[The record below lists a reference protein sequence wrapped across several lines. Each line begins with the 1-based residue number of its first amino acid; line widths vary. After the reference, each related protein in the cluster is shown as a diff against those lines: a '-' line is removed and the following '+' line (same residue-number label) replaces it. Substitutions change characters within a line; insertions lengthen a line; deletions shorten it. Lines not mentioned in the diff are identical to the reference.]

1 MLAPDMGVWLY
12 KLNLFLFGE
21 FAYYYPFFLFVLNYV
36 YYKRNYKLAN
46 FTRRELFGI
55 GFAFFSSLLLF
66 AVFYPNFGY
75 VLELSYVIF
84 SIILGHTGSGIF
96 ALLLL
101 FFSFVLLF
109 PKTTK
114 ELFKIE
120 LNFNNLLRIENA
132 LKALLMRVFGGENEK
147 DDLGKIEP
155 KAPIITSEKS
165 IDSAQEKNQN
175 ENENLNLN
183 QTEQLIKYS
192 NINAS
197 KNSIIT
203 AKENFEKLKNQI
215 LDEKVEIDQ
224 ESIKEAKSFMYENSQ
239 QVRSF
244 VQKASRMSIKLD
256 EDFNFISEEE
266 ADMIPERF
274 LKPKKLEDI
283 KQIDT
288 SNKNLDEP
296 SYKRKNIEIS
306 VPKQEIKPKIFTK
319 ELELREN
326 LIKEAKLEQEYK
338 AYQNEILENK
348 VQEEIKEL
356 EKKDKLEPD
365 LNHIIQGSKYN
376 FSTPLQEALS
386 IKEEVK
392 MQDVQTF
399 SVSERTNEIE
409 VIDFDESEI
418 EIKKMESINKSIHDF
433 IPVVEELEHPYIEP
447 TPIVKVEEIEPL
459 NNHQVNNQ
467 VQIQGQDKIIEQT
480 ENFAKEQISQEPS
493 QEITRQKAILA
504 KEIELNKALL
514 REIEQGEIEK
524 PKDFELPPL
533 EFLTNPSHNKQEINE
548 SEIDKKIYNLLEKL
562 RRFKIGGDVIST
574 YVGPVVTTF
583 EFRPS
588 ADVKVSRI
596 LNLQDDLT
604 MALMAK
610 SIRIQAPI
618 PGKDVV
624 GIEVPNDEI
633 QTIYLREILESEVF
647 KNAKSPL
654 TIALGKDIV
663 GNAFVTDLKK
673 LPHLLI
679 AGTTGSGKSVGINS
693 MLLSLLYRNSPK
705 TLRLMMIDPKML
717 EFSIYNDIPHL
728 LTPVITDP
736 KKAVNALSN
745 MVAEMERRYR
755 LMAEAKTKNI
765 ENYNEKMKE
774 LGEEELPFIVVII
787 DELADLM
794 MTAGKDVEFYIGR
807 LAQMARASGIHLI
820 VATQRPSVD
829 VVTGLIKAN
838 LPSRISY
845 KVGQKIDSKVIL
857 DAMGAESL
865 LGRGD
870 CLFTPPGTSS
880 IVRLHA
886 PFASEFEIEKIVD
899 FLKDQQSVEYD
910 ESFLKDQQSMGVTSS
925 ESINNGEY
933 DELYEDAKR
942 VILSDGK
949 TSISYLQRKLNI
961 GYNRAANIIDQLTE
975 SGVLSEPNTKGQR
988 EIL

>member
-12 KLNLFLFGE
+12 KANLFLFGE
-21 FAYYYPFFLFVLNYV
+21 FAYYYPFFLFILNYV

-66 AVFYPNFGY
+66 AVFYPNSGY
-75 VLELSYVIF
+75 ILELAYAIF
-84 SIILGHTGSGIF
+84 STILGHTGSGIF

-101 FFSFVLLF
+101 FFSFILLF

-120 LNFNNLLRIENA
+120 INFNILLKIENA
-132 LKALLMRVFGGENEK
+132 LKVLLMRVFGGENEK
-147 DDLGKIEP
+147 DDLSKIEP
-155 KAPIITSEKS
+155 KAPIVTLEKNT
-165 IDSAQEKNQN
+165 AFVQEKIQH

-183 QTEQLIKYS
+183 PTEELVKYS

-215 LDEKVEIDQ
+215 LDEKVEIDK
-224 ESIKEAKSFMYENSQ
+224 ESIKEAKSFIYENSQ
-239 QVRSF
+239 QVRNF
-244 VQKASRMSIKLD
+244 AQKASRMSIKLD

-266 ADMIPERF
+266 VDMIPERF

-326 LIKEAKLEQEYK
+326 LMKEAKLEQEYK

-356 EKKDKLEPD
+356 EKKDSLEPN

-376 FSTPLQEALS
+376 FGTPLQEVSSA
-386 IKEEVK
+386 KEEIK
-392 MQDVQTF
+392 TQNIPN
-399 SVSERTNEIE
+399 SSILEKTNEVEI
-409 VIDFDESEI
+409 IDFNESEI
-418 EIKKMESINKSIHDF
+418 EIKKMESINKSIQDF
-433 IPVVEELEHPYIEP
+433 IPIVEELEHPYIEP
-447 TPIVKVEEIEPL
+447 TPIVKIEELEPL
-459 NNHQVNNQ
+459 NN
-467 VQIQGQDKIIEQT
+467 QINKQIPIQEKDEIIEQD
-480 ENFAKEQISQEPS
+480 NSFSKEQISQEPS

-514 REIEQGEIEK
+514 REIEQGEMEK

-574 YVGPVVTTF
+574 YIGPVVTTF

-925 ESINNGEY
+925 ESMNNGEY

>member
-84 SIILGHTGSGIF
+84 STILGHTGSGIF

-165 IDSAQEKNQN
+165 IDSIQEKNQN

-376 FSTPLQEALS
+376 FSTPLQEVSS

-399 SVSERTNEIE
+399 SVSEKTNEIE

-467 VQIQGQDKIIEQT
+467 VQIQEQDKIIEQT
-480 ENFAKEQISQEPS
+480 ESFAKEQISQEPS

-574 YVGPVVTTF
+574 YIGPVVTTF